1 MAKSMAFSS
10 SHSCSFHFASSGGAA
25 TFINGGH
32 RIHPPSRRSPNSA
45 LQLFRREF
53 TFCILFVSRK
63 ELRDKEEF
71 NDETFIQLRSSMPS
85 NRMDPSRVVSLS
97 WRPRVFLNEGFLTD
111 EECDHLIATAEAPK
125 EEIAGNGDHSIQTAK
140 KRKLA
145 SKKLLSD
152 ADVKSKIRSDCAKSS
167 DILEPAKGKAILL
180 FNVRLDGSPDPSSSH
195 SRCPV
200 QEGEM
205 WVATKLF
212 FVRPVNVGRIPTR
225 RRSDVS
231 SDKNDECTDE
241 DDNCPSWAAKG
252 ECQKNPV
259 YMIGSDDYF
268 GTCRK
273 SCKVC

>member
-152 ADVKSKIRSDCAKSS
+152 ADDSVIARIEERISAWT
-167 DILEPAKGKAILL
+167 LL
-180 FNVRLDGSPDPSSSH
+180 PR
-195 SRCPV
+195 
-200 QEGEM
+200 
-205 WVATKLF
+205 
-212 FVRPVNVGRIPTR
+212 GRII
-225 RRSDVS
+225 S
-231 SDKNDECTDE
+231 SLC
-241 DDNCPSWAAKG
+241 
-252 ECQKNPV
+252 
-259 YMIGSDDYF
+259 
-268 GTCRK
+268 
-273 SCKVC
+273 